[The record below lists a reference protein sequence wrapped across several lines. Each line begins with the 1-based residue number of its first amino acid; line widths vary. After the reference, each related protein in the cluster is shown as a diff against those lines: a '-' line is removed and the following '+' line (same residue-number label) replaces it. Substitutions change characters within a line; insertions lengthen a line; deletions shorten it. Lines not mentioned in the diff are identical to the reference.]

1 MTIFRQCEPVLGR
14 LLVEC
19 DEALSIFG
27 LLVEELLSC
36 HYKVGIAC
44 DGGAIG
50 DEVGDRLHDVP
61 GVLPPGEPCQD
72 SELDRHQAK
81 SNPGDR

>member
-1 MTIFRQCEPVLGR
+1 MFRQCEPVLGR

-27 LLVEELLSC
+27 LLIEELLSC
-36 HYKVGIAC
+36 HYKVGIAS
-44 DGGAIG
+44 DGGAIS
-50 DEVGDRLHDVP
+50 DEVGDRLHNVP
-61 GVLPPGEPCQD
+61 GVLPPGEPCQY